1 MERGRS
7 KEEGSDSGAVPGQG
21 TAEESEGGEETR
33 QNTTQQEKPQQKI
46 PQQEAPQE
54 KAPQQETT
62 QEKNQQKTSPETTPQ
77 EKTRKETLQGS
88 ARPWWVPVFFAMLGL
103 AGGVFCLTLLRK
115 NLYVSRG
122 GLRVKLIQPTTES
135 VRVDPTPNLFEG
147 DLPVDTTKVLY
158 NGWVWIPK
166 TGKYV
171 FAAHLRGKVQLSIDN
186 KVLIRHETG
195 SRRVGGHRNPLTH
208 VRDLRKNQILV
219 QRGWR
224 SLKLSYEPPRDAG
237 PGLRLLW
244 QPPGRRGDP
253 EYIDPSFLSASIEQP
268 QSSGPDGPPLSD
280 ALIATAIL
288 LLFLLF
294 FIFLFRAPIKNF
306 AARLKSEQELRVQ
319 VALGL
324 ILSVTAFVVR
334 MIDLG
339 GAGQTWDEDVYFG
352 AGRNYVQ
359 NLLALDFSE
368 ESWIWNLEHPPI
380 SKYIIGWASLW
391 TESMSWARATGAF
404 LGGVTVGA
412 AFFAGKR
419 LLGWAPALLGG
430 LLLVFS
436 PHLIGHSKIAGH
448 ETPSVLFFTLC
459 VLSYLVTSKRL
470 SALSV
475 SSVFSLSSTSSSS
488 NPSLNPPPSHSSTT
502 SFPNALLI
510 LTGLLCGLAVSTRW
524 LNGAVLFIVV
534 VFFFID
540 VWPQM
545 KKKEEKL
552 SIHWGVLLV
561 PVLMMFTTAAVWPRL
576 WSHPVSKIAETFGHY
591 PAALSVKEYFL
602 GRYISPPP
610 HYFITY
616 FSAVVPAA
624 ALVAWALFFVAWLDG
639 GGEEVGSILRCKRRR
654 GHLVLFVWWLVPML
668 AGLAGP
674 MKQDGIRYVLPALV
688 PAALMSA
695 EGARWFSVRLF
706 HIIIKIRSRFSPK
719 SIPRPEA
726 GRDNLP
732 PNSRF
737 GFTKNRVNVF
747 LACVLVFESVMACIS
762 IHPYY
767 IDYYNAFWGGTEA
780 VARKKLFEFSWWGEG
795 LVPATEWI
803 NENAEKNASVALEVE
818 ARHVMVFRPDIKV
831 INSPRRADFLV
842 RAGDALKKPP
852 PQGFKP
858 VHAERAG
865 TEPVVKVYTRTH
877 RR

>member
-1 MERGRS
+1 M
-7 KEEGSDSGAVPGQG
+7 PQG
-21 TAEESEGGEETR
+21 
-33 QNTTQQEKPQQKI
+33 I
-46 PQQEAPQE
+46 
-54 KAPQQETT
+54 
-62 QEKNQQKTSPETTPQ
+62 
-77 EKTRKETLQGS
+77 L
-88 ARPWWVPVFFAMLGL
+88 PWWVLFVFAALGL
-103 AGGVFCLTLLRK
+103 VGGVFCLALLRK
-115 NLYVSRG
+115 SFYENRG
-122 GLRVKLIQPTTES
+122 GLRFELIRPTTES
-135 VRVDPTPNLFEG
+135 VRVDPTPNLFEN
-147 DLPVDTTKVLY
+147 DLPADTTKVLY

-186 KVLIRHETG
+186 KVLIRHETRG
-195 SRRVGGHRNPLTH
+195 RRVGGHRNPLTH

-224 SLKLSYEPPRDAG
+224 SLTLSYEPPRDAG

-253 EYIDPSFLSASIEQP
+253 EYIDPSYLSASVERP
-268 QSSGPDGPPLSD
+268 QGAGPDGPPLSD
-280 ALIATAIL
+280 ALLATADF

-294 FIFLFRAPIKNF
+294 LLFLFRSPIKHF
-306 AARLKSEQELRVQ
+306 WERLKSEPELRVQ

-324 ILSVTAFVVR
+324 ILSAGAFLVR
-334 MIDLG
+334 IIDLG

-359 NLLALDFSE
+359 NLLALDFRE

-391 TESMSWARATGAF
+391 TESMNWARATGAF
-404 LGGVTVGA
+404 MGGITVGA

-419 LLGWAPALLGG
+419 LLGWAPALLGSF
-430 LLLVFS
+430 LLVFS

-470 SALSV
+470 SALSL
-475 SSVFSLSSTSSSS
+475 SSVFSSSSSFNSLSITTTSSSS
-488 NPSLNPPPSHSSTT
+488 SSLDSAHSATSFHSSNLSHSATT
-502 SFPNALLI
+502 PFPNAMLI

-534 VFFFID
+534 IFFFID
-540 VWPQM
+540 VWPQL
-545 KKKEEKL
+545 KKGEERL

-561 PVLMMFTTAAVWPRL
+561 PVFMILTTAAVWPRL

-591 PAALSVKEYFL
+591 PAALSVKEHFL
-602 GRYISPPP
+602 GRYVSPPP

-616 FSAVVPAA
+616 FSAVVPAG
-624 ALVAWALFFVAWLDG
+624 ALIAWVLFFISWLDG
-639 GGEEVGSILRCKRRR
+639 GDEERGSILRRNRRR
-654 GHLVLFVWWLVPML
+654 GHLVLFVWWLIPML

-674 MKQDGIRYVLPALV
+674 MKQDGIRYVLPALI

-695 EGARWFSVRLF
+695 EGARWFSARLF
-706 HIIIKIRSRFSPK
+706 HIIIRIRSRFSPK
-719 SIPRPEA
+719 PIPRPDADE
-726 GRDNLP
+726 DKLP
-732 PNSRF
+732 EDHAIPCDDKSSGNRLF
-737 GFTKNRVNVF
+737 GFTKKRLNVL
-747 LACVLVFESVMACIS
+747 LACALVFESVMACIS

-803 NENAEKNASVALEVE
+803 NQNAGKNASVALEVE
-818 ARHVMVFRPDIKV
+818 ARHVMVFRPDIQV
-831 INSPRRADFLV
+831 TNSTRGADFLV
-842 RAGDALKKPP
+842 RAGDALTKPP
-852 PQGFKP
+852 PHGFKQ

-865 TEPVVKVYTRTH
+865 AAPVVRVYTRTH
-877 RR
+877 